1 MFFGIAVGGIA
12 IGLVA
17 AVHIVPPPPPY
28 EVHSSGYT
36 PVGASFLART
46 GAGLSQPPPYN
57 PDDPKTLFPI
67 GNPGTRTNAIP
78 HAHLAPGRAWSRVAP
93 QVASRAI
100 PGDGGSR
107 NFSFRPVDRSPPCRG
122 LPGLIGASGRDQ
134 HPGRWCNGPT
144 AQYCFLSQV
153 PHASRNETLG
163 IATPFHALS
172 EGLLRQLA
180 GPHPIFPQLAPELPD
195 LGAQVSDAVPV
206 SVRIFAGPAAVS
218 C

>member
-1 MFFGIAVGGIA
+1 MFGHWFARVLVFFGIAVGGIA

-17 AVHIVPPPPPY
+17 AVHIVPPPPPRRMKCTALDIRQSARRSWP
-28 EVHSSGYT
+28 EPAPDCPAAAIQSRRPQDLVPDRQPGHPHQRHPTRPSG
-36 PVGASFLART
+36 
-46 GAGLSQPPPYN
+46 
-57 PDDPKTLFPI
+57 
-67 GNPGTRTNAIP
+67 
-78 HAHLAPGRAWSRVAP
+78 AWSGLV
-93 QVASRAI
+93 SRGPSGGVPAI
-100 PGDGGSR
+100 TGDGGSR

-134 HPGRWCNGPT
+134 HPGQWANGPT

-153 PHASRNETLG
+153 PHASTRL
-163 IATPFHALS
+163 F